1 MIQLLFRY
9 VRCNMMESSGESSLP
24 LPLSLWSQTFY
35 GGDNTVLFVV
45 QKKKKRTRGFP
56 RLHQA
61 NAGAT
66 IKTSSSLDVVTLRYC
81 SISVMARLPS
91 IFALLSRFRTQKSNY
106 GLLYIKALICYC
118 GEGQRASFVCSLHSS
133 QRSAQR
139 SALHFSTFTSVH
151 LNIYRC

>member
-1 MIQLLFRY
+1 MIRLGLMMQLLFRY
-9 VRCNMMESSGESSLP
+9 VICNMMESSGESSLP

-35 GGDNTVLFVV
+35 GGNNSVICRT
-45 QKKKKRTRGFP
+45 KKRGFP
-56 RLHQA
+56 RLHRA
-61 NAGAT
+61 NAGST

-81 SISVMARLPS
+81 SISVMAGLPS

-133 QRSAQR
+133 QRSVPR
-139 SALHFSTFTSVH
+139 
-151 LNIYRC
+151 

>member
-1 MIQLLFRY
+1 MIRLGLMIQLLFRY
-9 VRCNMMESSGESSLP
+9 VICNMIESSGESSLP
-24 LPLSLWSQTFY
+24 LPLCLCSQTFY
-35 GGDNTVLFVV
+35 GGNNTVLFVV
-45 QKKKKRTRGFP
+45 QKKRTGFP
-56 RLHQA
+56 RMHQA
-61 NAGAT
+61 NANAT
-66 IKTSSSLDVVTLRYC
+66 MKTSSLDVVTLRYC

-139 SALHFSTFTSVH
+139 
-151 LNIYRC
+151 